1 MIARPDSA
9 ARPVKTEMS
18 VDTITVVVM
27 TIRRVLMAPLAFLA
41 TAFALTMVAAP
52 ALADP
57 TSSAAS
63 ALKTKPL
70 YLDPDATIDGK
81 KITLDSDKVSAAL
94 GSYAKVAIL
103 PTGTSTES
111 AKNSIASALS
121 GNFALAVFAG
131 DKIDAGSTNL
141 KKGYAL
147 SSLETAAKAHSTELH
162 DGNYTDALVA
172 WAQDVK
178 SAPKAPVNSG
188 NSGNQDPNASSSGD
202 SGGSAWPW
210 LAGLGVLAVLGGG
223 GYAVSKRRK
232 AARAVS
238 EAKANVMP
246 YYDRLASDVNTLNAA
261 DNATARQALS
271 DASERYTS
279 AGSQMSTATT
289 VAQWSAVRRTALE
302 GLQAAQTARAALGLP
317 KGPELPPIDE
327 ARGEQLTEAQQ
338 VTVQGQQYQGYPSY
352 TPGAP
357 YYYGGGGGYAGGWY
371 NFPFW
376 ETMLIGS
383 VIGGG
388 GWGWGGGGGYGAGY
402 DSGYQA
408 GENNAN
414 DSNANDSGGGG
425 WGDFGGGGGGGFG
438 DFGGGGGGDFGG
450 GGGGDGGSF

>member
-1 MIARPDSA
+1 
-9 ARPVKTEMS
+9 VS
-18 VDTITVVVM
+18 VDSITVVLM
-27 TIRRVLMAPLAFLA
+27 TVRRVVLAPFAFLA
-41 TAFALTMVAAP
+41 AIVMLTIAATP

-57 TSSAAS
+57 TSDAAT

-70 YLDPDATIDGK
+70 YLDPGATIDGN
-81 KITLDSDKVSAAL
+81 KITVDSAKVSAAF
-94 GSYAKVAIL
+94 GSYVKVAIL
-103 PTGTSTES
+103 PTGTSTET
-111 AKNSIASALS
+111 AVGSIARSLS

-131 DKIDAGSTNL
+131 DKLDAGSTNL
-141 KKGYAL
+141 RSGYAL
-147 SSLETAAKAHSTELH
+147 SSLEAAAKDHSTQLH

-172 WAQDVK
+172 WAQDVN
-178 SAPKAPVNSG
+178 SAQKGSANGSNNSN
-188 NSGNQDPNASSSGD
+188 NSGNQGDATTSDNSS
-202 SGGSAWPW
+202 GSAWPW
-210 LAGLGVLAVLGGG
+210 LAGLGGLAVLGGG
-223 GYAVSKRRK
+223 GYALSRRRK
-232 AARAVS
+232 ADRALS
-238 EAKANVMP
+238 AAKANVMP
-246 YYDRLASDVNTLNAA
+246 YYDRLASDVNTLNPGE
-261 DNATARQALS
+261 NATARQALS

-302 GLQAAQTARAALGLP
+302 GLQAAQTAREALGLP

-327 ARGEQLTEAQQ
+327 PRGEQLTQAQQ
-338 VTVQGQQYQGYPSY
+338 VTVQGQQFQGYPSY

-371 NFPFW
+371 NSPFW
-376 ETMLIGS
+376 ETLLIGS

-408 GENNAN
+408 GENNGN
-414 DSNANDSGGGG
+414 DANANDSGGGG
-425 WGDFGGGGGGGFG
+425 FGDFGGGGGFG